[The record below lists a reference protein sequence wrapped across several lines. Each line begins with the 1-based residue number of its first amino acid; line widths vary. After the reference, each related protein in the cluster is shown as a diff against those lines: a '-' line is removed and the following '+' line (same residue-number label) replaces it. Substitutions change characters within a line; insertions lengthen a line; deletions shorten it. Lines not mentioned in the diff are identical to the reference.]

1 MRSNPFKN
9 RVKEKGKIN
18 IITLGCS
25 KNLVDSEV
33 LLGQLKGNGL
43 DAVHEEE
50 ASDAKTVVVNTCGFI
65 DEAKEESIQTIL
77 TYAEKRE
84 AGEIDKLIVT
94 GCLSERY
101 KTDLIQEIP
110 EVDAFFGTQDLP
122 HLVQELGADYKS
134 ELVGE
139 RPVAEGSHYA
149 YLKIAEGCNRPCSF
163 CAIPLMRGKHRSRDI
178 ESLVEEAKFLVQ
190 KGVKELMLIA
200 QDLTYY
206 GIDLYGRRKL
216 NELLQSLGEVEGL
229 EWIRLHYAYPSGFPV
244 EILPTIRTQENICN
258 YLDIPLQ
265 HIADPVLKHM
275 RRGINKKRT
284 EALIDTIR
292 AEIPNITLRTTLLV
306 GHPGESQQ
314 DHEELLE
321 FVSRRKFDRLGI
333 FTYSHEEGTYAGN
346 SFEDQISEETKET
359 RKEEL
364 MELQQ
369 EISLELNRKKVG
381 RVYKTLVDSQS
392 DGYFIGRTE
401 ADSPEVDNEVLI
413 YAKNLTIGD
422 FYSVE
427 ITDAMEYDL
436 IGKIAK

>member
-1 MRSNPFKN
+1 MRSNPFKKKA
-9 RVKEKGKIN
+9 KERGKIN

-43 DAVHEEE
+43 HAVHEEE
-50 ASDAKTVVVNTCGFI
+50 ASDARTVVVNTCGFI
-65 DEAKEESIQTIL
+65 DEAKEESIHTIL
-77 TYAEKRE
+77 NYAEKRE

-101 KTDLIQEIP
+101 KSDLVQEIP

-122 HLVQELGADYKS
+122 DLVQELGADYKV
-134 ELVGE
+134 ELIGE
-139 RPVAEGSHYA
+139 RPVATGSHYA

-163 CAIPLMRGKHRSRDI
+163 CAIPLMRGKHRSREI
-178 ESLVEEAKFLVQ
+178 QSLVEEAKFLVK

-206 GIDLYGRRKL
+206 GIDLYGKRQL
-216 NELLQSLGEVEGL
+216 NELLQALGDVEGL
-229 EWIRLHYAYPSGFPV
+229 DWIRIHYAYPSGFPV
-244 EILPTIRTQENICN
+244 EILPTIRNQENLCK

-275 RRGINKKRT
+275 RRGINKRRT

-292 AEIPNITLRTTLLV
+292 EEVPDITLRTTLLV
-306 GHPGESQQ
+306 GHPGETQK

-321 FVSRRKFDRLGI
+321 FVERRKFDRLGI
-333 FTYSHEEGTYAGN
+333 FTYSHEEGTYSGN
-346 SFEDQISEETKET
+346 NFEDLVEEEIKEQ

-369 EISLELNRKKVG
+369 AISLEQNRKKVG
-381 RVYKTLVDSQS
+381 KTYKTLIDSQAE
-392 DGYFIGRTE
+392 GYFIGRTE
-401 ADSPEVDNEVLI
+401 GDSPEVDNEVLI
-413 YAKNLTIGD
+413 YAENLNIGD

-427 ITDAMEYDL
+427 ITDALEYDL